1 MSITLHY
8 IDDNWELNNRL
19 LHTGQFPMNESKT
32 GENIRRFLYNF
43 FFQISDAANK
53 LYSNDRSSRKINQLY
68 KTRT

>member
-32 GENIRRFLYNF
+32 GENIKRLLNNF
-43 FFQISDAANK
+43 FFKFLMQQISP
-53 LYSNDRSSRKINQLY
+53 LII
-68 KTRT
+68 